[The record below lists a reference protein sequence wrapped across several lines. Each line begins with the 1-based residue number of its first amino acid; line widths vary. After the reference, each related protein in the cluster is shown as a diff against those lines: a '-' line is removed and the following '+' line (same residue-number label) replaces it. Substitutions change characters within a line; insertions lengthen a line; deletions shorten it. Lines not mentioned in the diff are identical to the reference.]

1 MSEQPATI
9 ARYVAMAF
17 PQLGYSLESV
27 NREAKALHTN
37 LKELLRTKEPFDR
50 DVDFQ
55 RKKRVLLLIPP
66 FPWADNLNKVSGN
79 TT

>member
-1 MSEQPATI
+1 MLLWPAPPAWLLTPL
-9 ARYVAMAF
+9 R
-17 PQLGYSLESV
+17 Q
-27 NREAKALHTN
+27 REAKTLHTS

-66 FPWADNLNKVSGN
+66 FPWADNLNKVSGD
-79 TT
+79 TI